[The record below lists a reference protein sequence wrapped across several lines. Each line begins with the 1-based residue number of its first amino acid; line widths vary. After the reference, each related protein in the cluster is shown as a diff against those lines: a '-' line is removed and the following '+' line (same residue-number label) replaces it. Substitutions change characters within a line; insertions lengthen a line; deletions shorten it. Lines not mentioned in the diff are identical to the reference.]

1 MISTV
6 QWSGVTSI
14 CDGIINSSCGGIAIH
29 FAKALLLI
37 INKSSTK
44 CHQLQAITFT
54 VSCNDCGKN
63 GWMEFDEFSWKC
75 NVDDKSALL
84 GVHWPLHTISYIKEI
99 LAWSEPPPPPP
110 SWKCLDFVS
119 SGSSL
124 PYLFQCSTIKHV
136 KRVCCDAHSKHY
148 INFQMEK
155 ICWLICSNMGRS
167 CWEYHFQQFT
177 IFVSKVLEWIDEEQ
191 WCYYWHCWPNWR
203 TDSLLWKAVFW
214 KGDWL
219 PTSGQTL
226 PIEPV
231 THHWNWKGKRR
242 FYNCSPFCYFPK

>member
-1 MISTV
+1 MIVAKMDGWNLMNLAENVMLTTKVHFWGSIGLCTQYHISKKSWHV
-6 QWSGVTSI
+6 Q
-14 CDGIINSSCGGIAIH
+14 N
-29 FAKALLLI
+29 
-37 INKSSTK
+37 
-44 CHQLQAITFT
+44 
-54 VSCNDCGKN
+54 
-63 GWMEFDEFSWKC
+63 
-75 NVDDKSALL
+75 
-84 GVHWPLHTISYIKEI
+84 
-99 LAWSEPPPPPP
+99 PPP